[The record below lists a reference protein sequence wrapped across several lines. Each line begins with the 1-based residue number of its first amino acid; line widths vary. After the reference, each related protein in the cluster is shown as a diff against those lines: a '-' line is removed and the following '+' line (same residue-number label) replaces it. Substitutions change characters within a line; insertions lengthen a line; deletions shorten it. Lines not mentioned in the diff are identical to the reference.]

1 MDFNIE
7 FKKWFIRISYDHWSF
22 RITPLRFFLILLSL
36 LTAVVLVYRFAFGLQ
51 SVSNL
56 NDQWPWGL
64 WKGWAVFAGAA
75 LAGGGYGTTFLVHI
89 LHIERLKLISH
100 RTLLISLLG
109 YTLMLVGLFT
119 EIGRWFNF
127 WRPYISW
134 GHESALFEVF
144 WCVSLYFIIQVLEL
158 GEIVTEKVFRQI
170 HWFFVRFFPVFAV
183 IGVMLPTLH
192 QSSLGA
198 IYLMTDGRL
207 HPLWWSPLIF
217 LFFLLSSLFV
227 GPAMLVMESVLVGF
241 AFGHKTPN
249 DVLKILARIGGGMM
263 ILYLALKIGDLVVH
277 NETGLLFE
285 GSFESYAFIAEH
297 LFGIVI
303 PILIVFSP
311 LINYRGWIITYGFL
325 TSVGVFA
332 NRMNVV
338 ITGMIRDA
346 GVIYYPTLC
355 EVIIS
360 FGLVSTVLLIYL
372 FLCENF
378 NILLKNNDSCNP
390 NTADGKPHGIAEK

>member
-1 MDFNIE
+1 M
-7 FKKWFIRISYDHWSF
+7 
-22 RITPLRFFLILLSL
+22 L
-36 LTAVVLVYRFAFGLQ
+36 YRFAFGLQ
-51 SVSNL
+51 VVSNL
-56 NDQWPWGL
+56 SDRWPWGL

-89 LHIERLKLISH
+89 LHIERLKPISR

-127 WRPYISW
+127 WRPYVSW

-144 WCVSLYFIIQVLEL
+144 WCVSLYTIVQVLEL
-158 GEIVTEKVFRQI
+158 GEVITEKVFRRI
-170 HWFFVRFFPVFAV
+170 HWLFVRFFPVLAV

-241 AFGHKTPN
+241 SFGHKTSN
-249 DVLKILARIGGGMM
+249 NILKTLARIGGGIML
-263 ILYLALKIGDLVVH
+263 LYLILKIGDLAVH
-277 NETGLLFE
+277 NEMGLLFE
-285 GSFESYAFIAEH
+285 GSFESFAFILEH
-297 LFGIVI
+297 LFGVVI
-303 PILIVFSP
+303 PVLIVFSP

-338 ITGMIRDA
+338 ITGMTRDA

-378 NILLKNNDSCNP
+378 NILLK
-390 NTADGKPHGIAEK
+390 EKECE

>member
-7 FKKWFIRISYDHWSF
+7 FEKWFIRISYDHWSF
-22 RITPLRFFLILLSL
+22 RITPIRFFLILLSL
-36 LTAVVLVYRFAFGLQ
+36 LTAMVLLYRFAFGLQ
-51 SVSNL
+51 AVSNL
-56 NDQWPWGL
+56 SDQWPWGL

-89 LHIERLKLISH
+89 LHIERLKSISH

-109 YTLMLVGLFT
+109 YSMMLVGLVT

-134 GHESALFEVF
+134 GHESALFEVL
-144 WCVSLYFIIQVLEL
+144 WCVTLYFIIQVLEL
-158 GEIVTEKVFRQI
+158 GEIVTEKVFRQV

-217 LFFLLSSLFV
+217 LFFFLSSLFV

-249 DVLKILARIGGGMM
+249 DVLKILARISGGLML
-263 ILYLALKIGDLVVH
+263 LYLALKIGDLVLH
-277 NETGLLFE
+277 NETGLLWE
-285 GSFESYAFIAEH
+285 NSFESYAFIAEH
-297 LFGIVI
+297 LFGVVI

-311 LINYRGWIITYGFL
+311 LINHRGWIITYGFL
-325 TSVGVFA
+325 TAVGVFA

-338 ITGMIRDA
+338 VTGMTRDA

-355 EVIIS
+355 EIIIS
-360 FGLVSTVLLIYL
+360 LGLVSTVLLIYL

-378 NILLKNNDSCNP
+378 NILLKNNDTPS
-390 NTADGKPHGIAEK
+390 TA

>member
-1 MDFNIE
+1 
-7 FKKWFIRISYDHWSF
+7 
-22 RITPLRFFLILLSL
+22 L
-36 LTAVVLVYRFAFGLQ
+36 LTAAILLYRFAFGLQ
-51 SVSNL
+51 SVANL

-64 WKGWAVFAGAA
+64 WKGWSVFAGAA

-89 LHIERLKLISH
+89 LRIKRLKPVVH

-109 YTLMLVGLFT
+109 YTLMLVGLIT

-127 WRPYISW
+127 WRPYVSW
-134 GHESALFEVF
+134 GHESALFEVLV
-144 WCVSLYFIIQVLEL
+144 CVTLYFIVQVMEL
-158 GEIVTEKVFRQI
+158 GEVITEKVFRPF
-170 HWFFVRFFPVFAV
+170 HWFFVRVFPVLAI

-207 HPLWWSPLIF
+207 HPLWWSPIIF

-241 AFGHKTPN
+241 AFGHKTPI
-249 DVLKILARIGGGMM
+249 DVLKILARIGGGIM

-277 NETGLLFE
+277 NETGYLFE
-285 GSFESYAFIAEH
+285 GSFESVAFIAEL
-297 LFGIVI
+297 LFGVVI

-311 LINYRGWIITYGFL
+311 LINYRGWMITYGFL
-325 TSVGVFA
+325 TSFGVFF

-338 ITGMIRDA
+338 VTGMIRDA
-346 GVIYYPTLC
+346 GVIYYPTFC
-355 EVIIS
+355 EMITCLG
-360 FGLVSTVLLIYL
+360 FVSIAVLIYL

-378 NILLKNNDSCNP
+378 NILKNNND
-390 NTADGKPHGIAEK
+390 